1 MAARVQEREGS
12 ITHWKIK
19 QEDTNRQI
27 ADLEERHGLLVKGRF
42 HILITSLVLLPYIV
56 TIALFFI
63 DACTVMHL
71 QCTYI
76 YNVIDMKS

>member
-42 HILITSLVLLPYIV
+42 HILITSLVLLP
-56 TIALFFI
+56 
-63 DACTVMHL
+63 
-71 QCTYI
+71 
-76 YNVIDMKS
+76 